1 MASRLFENY
10 EELRRKAGLT
20 ATQAADQ
27 LKISPTTMNRYEK
40 ELRLPRG
47 APVFTDQAPPDI
59 LNNFGRFRERYYRR
73 TATPWQEDA
82 ANRLKALLER
92 PEKTYVVVNAPP
104 GSGKSTLFTHDIPA
118 WIAARRPTIR
128 CLIGSRTERQA
139 SQYTGRLRRTFSNDR
154 SPFVTELGPFRPLQ
168 RDLWRNSEF
177 IIACPDEELNDEK
190 EPTFA
195 AYGQDSGFLG
205 GRYDFVIW
213 DDLVDSRNTKSM
225 DARNSLVTWFET
237 EAITRLDPGGLFVL
251 QGQRIGPD
259 DLYRYALDLT
269 DGADEDEKP
278 LFEHIVYRAHYE
290 DRCEGLHSTDAPYW
304 PEGCLLDP
312 VRLPWRELRAKER
325 NQMERFLV
333 LYQQEDLDPDT
344 SLVQHVWLEGGIGK
358 DGTLH
363 PGCWDEDRAL
373 QELPKNIDLGG
384 CVMIATVDPS
394 AANHWALQLWLI
406 HLESNLRYLVDFY
419 RGPLTAPGFLDR
431 VDGQFS
437 GYLEEWQQ
445 WSINVG
451 LPIQTWVVESNT
463 TQRFLLQ
470 YQHTKDWQVKHGVN
484 IIPHQTTQRRHD
496 PEFGV
501 QALAPHFKYGRV
513 RLPGR
518 SRLAIKPFTDELVRW
533 PHGRTEDTVMAA
545 WFLELYLP
553 NAIPANQTPI
563 KFWRPSWATHAGRG
577 LHMTQ
582 GRAGL

>member
-1 MASRLFENY
+1 MANRRLFENY
-10 EELRRKAGLT
+10 EELRRKAGMT
-20 ATQAADQ
+20 ASQAADQ
-27 LKISPTTMNRYEK
+27 LRISPTTMMRYEK
-40 ELRLPRG
+40 QLRLPRG
-47 APVFTDQAPPDI
+47 APVFVDTPPGGI
-59 LNNFGRFRERYYRR
+59 LDDFGRFRERYFHR

-82 ANRLKALLER
+82 AKRLLEFLLR

-118 WIAARRPTIR
+118 WIAARDPHIR

-139 SQYTGRLRRTFSNDR
+139 AMYTGRLRRTFGAER
-154 SPFVTELGPFRPLQ
+154 TPFVTELGPFRPLQ

-177 IIACPDEELNDEK
+177 IIAIPEEEINDEK
-190 EPTFA
+190 EPTFSA
-195 AYGQDSGFLG
+195 FGQDSGFLG

-213 DDLVDSRNTKSM
+213 DDLVDHRNTKSSEAR
-225 DARNSLVTWFET
+225 DALVTWYET

-259 DLYRYALDLT
+259 DLYRYSLDLT
-269 DGADEDEKP
+269 DGSDEEKP

-290 DRCEGLHSTDAPYW
+290 DRCEGLHGIDAPAW

-344 SLVQHVWLEGGIGK
+344 SLVRHVWLEGGIDK

-363 PGCWDEDRAL
+363 PGCWDEDRSL
-373 QELPKNIDLGG
+373 QEVPKGVNLND
-384 CVMIATVDPS
+384 CVAIATVDPS
-394 AANHWALQLWLI
+394 AAKHWALQLWLY
-406 HLESNLRYLVDFY
+406 HPESNIRWLLDFY

-431 VDGQFS
+431 VDGKYLGF
-437 GYLEEWQQ
+437 LEEWQQ
-445 WSINVG
+445 WSHDAG
-451 LPIQTWVVESNT
+451 CPIQTWVVESNT

-470 YQHTKDWQVKHGVN
+470 YQHTKDWMVKWGVN
-484 IIPHQTTQRRHD
+484 VIPHQTTQRRHD
-496 PEFGV
+496 PEYGV
-501 QALAPHFKYGRV
+501 QALAPHFKFGRF

-518 SRLAIKPFTDELVRW
+518 SRQAIKPFTDEITKW
-533 PHGRTEDTVMAA
+533 PHGRTEDTVMAC

-553 NAIPANQTPI
+553 NAVPANQTPI
-563 KFWRPSWATHAGRG
+563 KFWRPTWTQGSDRG
-577 LHMTQ
+577 LRI
-582 GRAGL
+582 GIR

>member
-1 MASRLFENY
+1 MSRLFENY
-10 EELRRKAGLT
+10 EELRRKVGLT
-20 ATQAADQ
+20 ASQAADM

-47 APVFTDQAPPDI
+47 APVFVESAPPEI
-59 LNNFGRFRERYYRR
+59 LDNFGDFRSRYFKR
-73 TATPWQEDA
+73 TATPWQVDA
-82 ANRLKALLER
+82 AIRLSKLLEA

-118 WIAARRPTIR
+118 WLAARNSRIR

-139 SQYTGRLRRTFSNDR
+139 AMYTGRLRRTFGNER
-154 SPFVTELGPFRPLQ
+154 HPFVAELGPFRPLQ

-177 IIACPDEELNDEK
+177 IIAIPDEELNDEK
-190 EPTFA
+190 EPTFS

-213 DDLVDSRNTKSM
+213 DDLVDQRNTKSI
-225 DARNSLVTWFET
+225 DARNALVSWYET

-259 DLYRYALDLT
+259 DLYRYSLDLT
-269 DGADEDEKP
+269 DGSEEEFP

-290 DRCEGLHSTDAPYW
+290 DRCEGLHGIDAPYW

-312 VRLPWRELRAKER
+312 IRLPWRELRAKER

-344 SLVQHVWLEGGIGK
+344 SLVQHVWLEGGIAK
-358 DGTLH
+358 DNTLC

-373 QELPKNIDLGG
+373 QELPKGIDLGE

-394 AANHWALQLWLI
+394 AAMHWACQLWLI
-406 HLESNLRYLVDFY
+406 HVESNLRYLVDFY

-431 VDGQFS
+431 VDGQFL
-437 GYLEEWQQ
+437 GILEEWQV
-445 WSINVG
+445 WSEAVG

-470 YQHTKDWQVKHGVN
+470 YQHTKDWMVKHGAN
-484 IIPHQTTQRRHD
+484 IVPHQTTQRRHD
-496 PEFGV
+496 PEYGV

-518 SRLAIKPFTDELVRW
+518 SRLAVKPFTDELVRW
-533 PHGRTEDTVMAA
+533 PHGRTEDTVMAC

-553 NAIPANQTPI
+553 NAVPANQTPI
-563 KFWRPSWATHAGRG
+563 KFWRPSWTMHTNRG
-577 LHMTQ
+577 LNLRGTY
-582 GRAGL
+582 G

>member
-1 MASRLFENY
+1 MSRLYDNY
-10 EELRRKAGLT
+10 VELRTKAGFT

-27 LKISPTTMNRYEK
+27 LKISPTTMARYEK

-47 APVFTDQAPPDI
+47 SPVIGSTAPPSI
-59 LNNFGRFRERYYRR
+59 LEDFPKFRERYFKRVS
-73 TATPWQEDA
+73 TPWQADA
-82 ANRLKALLER
+82 AKRLQTLLKR
-92 PEKTYVVVNAPP
+92 PEKSYVVVNVAP

-118 WIAARRPTIR
+118 WLAAQDASIR

-139 SQYTGRLRRTFSNDR
+139 AQYTGRLRRTFGNER
-154 SPFVTELGPFRPLQ
+154 SPFVHELGPFRPLQ
-168 RDLWRNSEF
+168 RDVWRNTEF
-177 IIACPDEELNDEK
+177 IIAKDEDELSDEK

-213 DDLVDSRNTKSM
+213 DDLVDSRNTKASE
-225 DARNSLVTWFET
+225 ARDSLVNWYET
-237 EAITRLDPGGLFVL
+237 EAITRLEPGGLFVL

-259 DLYRYALDLT
+259 DLYRYSLDLT
-269 DGADEDEKP
+269 DGSDEEEP

-290 DRCEGLHSTDAPYW
+290 DRCEGLHSVDAPAW

-312 VRLPWRELRAKER
+312 VRLPWKDLRAKQR
-325 NQMERFLV
+325 NQLERFLV

-344 SLVQHVWLEGGIGK
+344 SLVRYVWLDGGIDK

-373 QELPKNIDLGG
+373 QEIPRGINLNE

-394 AANHWALQLWLI
+394 AARHWAAEMWLV
-406 HLESNLRYLVDFY
+406 HVESNIRYLIDFY
-419 RGPLTAPGFLDR
+419 RGPLTADGFLDR
-431 VDGQFS
+431 VDGVFM
-437 GYLEEWQQ
+437 GLLEEWQQ
-445 WSINVG
+445 WSIG
-451 LPIQTWVVESNT
+451 AGIPIQTWVVEANT

-470 YQHTKDWQVKHGVN
+470 YQHSKDWMVKHGVN

-496 PEFGV
+496 PDYGV
-501 QALAPHFKYGRV
+501 QSLAPHFKYGRV
-513 RLPGR
+513 RLPYR
-518 SRLAIKPFTDELVRW
+518 SRLAIKPFIDELTRW

-553 NAIPANQTPI
+553 NAAPANQTPI
-563 KFWRPSWATHAGRG
+563 KFWRPTWTQNTGRG
-577 LHMTQ
+577 LSI
-582 GRAGL
+582 R

>member
-1 MASRLFENY
+1 MVPSMSRLYDNY
-10 EELRRKAGLT
+10 VELRTKAGFT

-27 LKISPTTMNRYEK
+27 LKISPTTMARYEK

-47 APVFTDQAPPDI
+47 SPVVGSTAPPSI
-59 LNNFGRFRERYYRR
+59 LEDFPKFRERYFKRVS
-73 TATPWQEDA
+73 TPWQADA
-82 ANRLKALLER
+82 AKRLQALLKR
-92 PEKTYVVVNAPP
+92 PEKSYVVVNVAP

-118 WIAARRPTIR
+118 WLAAQDASIR

-139 SQYTGRLRRTFSNDR
+139 AQYTGRLRRTFGNER
-154 SPFVTELGPFRPLQ
+154 SPFVHELGPFRPLQ
-168 RDLWRNSEF
+168 RDVWRNTEF
-177 IIACPDEELNDEK
+177 IIAKSEDELSDEK

-213 DDLVDSRNTKSM
+213 DDLVDSRNTKASE
-225 DARNSLVTWFET
+225 ARDSLVNWYET
-237 EAITRLDPGGLFVL
+237 EAITRLEPGGLFVL

-259 DLYRYALDLT
+259 DLYRYSLDLT
-269 DGADEDEKP
+269 DGSDEDNP

-290 DRCEGLHSTDAPYW
+290 DRCEGLHSIDAPAW

-312 VRLPWRELRAKER
+312 VRLPWKDLRAKQR
-325 NQMERFLV
+325 NQLERFLV

-344 SLVQHVWLEGGIGK
+344 SLVRYVWLDGGIDK

-373 QELPKNIDLGG
+373 QEIPRGINLNE

-394 AANHWALQLWLI
+394 AARHWAAQMWLV
-406 HLESNLRYLVDFY
+406 HVESNMRYLIDFY
-419 RGPLTAPGFLDR
+419 RGPLTADGFLDR
-431 VDGQFS
+431 VDGVFM
-437 GYLEEWQQ
+437 GLLEEWQQ
-445 WSINVG
+445 WSIG
-451 LPIQTWVVESNT
+451 AGIPIQTWVVEANT

-470 YQHTKDWQVKHGVN
+470 YQHSKDWMVKHGVN

-496 PEFGV
+496 PDYGV
-501 QALAPHFKYGRV
+501 QSLAPHFKYGRV
-513 RLPGR
+513 RLPYR
-518 SRLAIKPFTDELVRW
+518 SRLAIKPFIDELTRW

-553 NAIPANQTPI
+553 NASPANQTPI
-563 KFWRPSWATHAGRG
+563 KFWRPTWAQNAGRG
-577 LHMTQ
+577 LSI
-582 GRAGL
+582 R

>member
-1 MASRLFENY
+1 MVPAMSRLYDNY
-10 EELRRKAGLT
+10 VELRTKAGFT

-27 LKISPTTMNRYEK
+27 LKISPTTMARYEK

-47 APVFTDQAPPDI
+47 SPVIGSTAPPSI
-59 LNNFGRFRERYYRR
+59 LEDFPKFRERYFKRVS
-73 TATPWQEDA
+73 TPWQADA
-82 ANRLKALLER
+82 AKRLQTLLKR
-92 PEKTYVVVNAPP
+92 PEKSYVVVNVAP

-118 WIAARRPTIR
+118 WLAAQDASIR

-139 SQYTGRLRRTFSNDR
+139 AQYTGRLRRTFGNER
-154 SPFVTELGPFRPLQ
+154 SPFVHELGPFRPLQ
-168 RDLWRNSEF
+168 RDVWRNTEF
-177 IIACPDEELNDEK
+177 IIAKDEDELSDEK

-213 DDLVDSRNTKSM
+213 DDLVDSRNTKASE
-225 DARNSLVTWFET
+225 ARDSLVNWYET
-237 EAITRLDPGGLFVL
+237 EAITRLEPGGLFVL

-259 DLYRYALDLT
+259 DLYRYSLDLT
-269 DGADEDEKP
+269 DGSDEEEP

-290 DRCEGLHSTDAPYW
+290 DRCEGLHSVDAPAW

-312 VRLPWRELRAKER
+312 VRLPWKDLRAKQR
-325 NQMERFLV
+325 NQLERFLV

-344 SLVQHVWLEGGIGK
+344 SLVRYVWLDGGIDK

-373 QELPKNIDLGG
+373 QEIPRGINLNE

-394 AANHWALQLWLI
+394 AARHWAAEMWLV
-406 HLESNLRYLVDFY
+406 HVESNIRYLIDFY
-419 RGPLTAPGFLDR
+419 RGPLTADGFLDR
-431 VDGQFS
+431 VDGVFM
-437 GYLEEWQQ
+437 GLLEEWQQ
-445 WSINVG
+445 WSIG
-451 LPIQTWVVESNT
+451 AGIPIQTWVVEANT

-470 YQHTKDWQVKHGVN
+470 YQHSKDWMVKHGVN

-496 PEFGV
+496 PDYGV
-501 QALAPHFKYGRV
+501 QSLAPHFKYGRV
-513 RLPGR
+513 RLPYR
-518 SRLAIKPFTDELVRW
+518 SRLAIKPFIDELTRW

-553 NAIPANQTPI
+553 NAAPANQTPI
-563 KFWRPSWATHAGRG
+563 KFWRPTWTQNTGRG
-577 LHMTQ
+577 LSI
-582 GRAGL
+582 R